1 MKSIR
6 LNVQRKH
13 LLLTA
18 ERAVF
23 WQQQKI
29 LLIAD
34 PHFGK
39 AASFRSAGIGIPSGT
54 TRDDLNRLAALIV
67 KYEPRKLIVLGD
79 LIHSASSKSREVMH
93 QFKKWR
99 AAFSDIEMILIQ
111 GNHDRD
117 AGNPPTEFKFDRIEK
132 KIHIG
137 SALLSHKPVVHA
149 GCYTIA
155 GHVHPAVRLK
165 GIAGHIEIFPC
176 FYFSPQFAILPAF
189 GSFTGYHMIKP
200 SAEDRIYIVAGN
212 EIIKAL
218 PAGHHDR

>member
-6 LNVQRKH
+6 LNVQHNH

-23 WQQQKI
+23 WQEQKI

-39 AASFRSAGIGIPSGT
+39 AASFRSAGIGIPGGT
-54 TRDDLNRLAALIV
+54 TRDDLNRLGSLIV
-67 KYEPRKLIVLGD
+67 KHKPRKLIVLGD
-79 LIHSASSKSREVMH
+79 LIHSASSKSQEVLH
-93 QFKKWR
+93 QFEQWR
-99 AAFSDIEMILIQ
+99 AGFSGVKMTLIQ
-111 GNHDRD
+111 GNHDRS
-117 AGNPPTEFKFDRIEK
+117 AGNPPAEFKFDHIEK

-137 SALLSHKPVVHA
+137 SVLLSHKPEIHTSR
-149 GCYTIA
+149 YTIA

-165 GIAGHIEIFPC
+165 GIAGHSEIFPC

-200 SAEDRIYIVAGN
+200 TSEDRIYIVAGN

-218 PAGHHDR
+218 PAGRHDR